1 MTTFTPTQ
9 GRYLSFIHAYRKAFG
24 VAPAHAEI
32 VMALDVTPPSVNN
45 MLKMLEKKQ
54 LIARKPGVA
63 RAIELLLDP
72 ELIPVQ
78 DFAAQLRTRHLAK
91 NRNPGRHARRPP
103 LLDSICH
110 GLGKRSYA

>member
-1 MTTFTPTQ
+1 
-9 GRYLSFIHAYRKAFG
+9 LSFMHAYMKAFG
-24 VAPAHAEI
+24 IAPAHAEI

-72 ELIPVQ
+72 ELIP
-78 DFAAQLRTRHLAK
+78 
-91 NRNPGRHARRPP
+91 PWEGRLPQSTIANVDASVKSRR
-103 LLDSICH
+103 
-110 GLGKRSYA
+110 

>member
-1 MTTFTPTQ
+1 MTTFTHTQ

-54 LIARKPGVA
+54 LIARNPGVA

-72 ELIPVQ
+72 ELIP
-78 DFAAQLRTRHLAK
+78 AWE
-91 NRNPGRHARRPP
+91 GRLPQSTTANVTASVKSR
-103 LLDSICH
+103 
-110 GLGKRSYA
+110 